1 MFKLCV
7 LYFLSAAFLNA
18 QLPNDCSGALVV
30 CDDST
35 LNLDALGTGVQE
47 LSGTNDCNSA
57 ENNSIWLKIN
67 IQNSGT
73 FGFILT
79 PNSTNIAIDYDFF
92 LYGPD
97 VDCGAIGKAIR
108 CSTTNPAMANMS
120 HNQTGMN
127 SSEIDLSEGPG
138 MIGNSFV
145 RELNVLAGESYF
157 LVIDR
162 PIGMSP
168 FSLEWT
174 GSATLPPLPT
184 NPIQKSDM
192 DMDFCD
198 SKFPYGDGITEID
211 LTDRTRQIMN
221 SQNDVIVSYHLSES
235 DANLSNRPLGNVFD
249 NVGNPQKIYMKIQ
262 NTITGCYRIDEFEIH
277 VDRVKILP
285 EFSTIETICAG
296 TDFRLPTISKNN
308 ITGTWAPPFDTTKTT
323 KYTFTPDPGQCAKN
337 TELTIN
343 ITKKIVP
350 VFDPIRGRVRGGPS
364 SLSPPNNEFQTLSS
378 NAPLYTVTALSN
390 PNKPSL
396 TRGAS
401 IRNKDDKWSK
411 VIDLGFE
418 FCFFEK
424 SYDKVIIGT
433 NGVVSFEIENAKEGN
448 DNDWELGHNEFIPN
462 ASSETFS
469 EVNIFGVGHDI
480 IPGNRNTKYYTIGTA
495 PNRMFVVSFN
505 EVPHYDC
512 LSLKSTTQ
520 IILYESSNII
530 DINIYKKPVCYGHNY
545 GLAVVGIQNIDDTIA
560 FTPPN
565 RNTSVWTAT
574 NEFWRFTP
582 SSSKITPI
590 FGPIPD
596 VCEGTLITLPTTS
609 KNGVT
614 GTWSPAFDPNNT
626 TTYTFTPNTGQCATN
641 ANIEVGIIS
650 KKVLSISAK
659 ITTETF
665 AKSPEIKVTLKER
678 KGQYEYQLNNE
689 NWQESPIFSGIV
701 GCKKHTIRV
710 RELGGCSRPGMT
722 SITVMDFPKFFTPNG
737 DGYNDNWTI
746 NCLKNK
752 ITSIS
757 IFDRYGKLIKQLSAG
772 DIGWDGTY
780 QGVRLPSSDYWF
792 IIAYKEDGV
801 EKQFKSHFS
810 LKR

>member
-1 MFKLCV
+1 MKKHLSLMFKLCV

-47 LSGTNDCNSA
+47 VSGTNDCNSA

-97 VDCGAIGKAIR
+97 VYCGAIGKAIR

-138 MIGNSFV
+138 RAGNSFV
-145 RELNVLAGESYF
+145 RELNVLAKESYF

-174 GSATLPPLPT
+174 GTATLPPLPT

-235 DANLSNRPLGNVFD
+235 DANLSNRPLGIVFD
-249 NVGNPQKIYMKIQ
+249 NVGNPQKIYMKTQ

-296 TDFRLPTISKNN
+296 TSFRLPTISKNN

-323 KYTFTPDPGQCAKN
+323 KYTFTPDPGQCAID
-337 TELTIN
+337 TELSV
-343 ITKKIVP
+343 KVVHP
-350 VFDPIRGRVRGGPS
+350 D
-364 SLSPPNNEFQTLSS
+364 SLSI
-378 NAPLYTVTALSN
+378 TALSTAEPFGDPQKIEVQAKGGSGTYEYKLN
-390 PNKPSL
+390 N
-396 TRGAS
+396 R
-401 IRNKDDKWSK
+401 KWQSSHIFNN
-411 VIDLGFE
+411 VTGCENQRVSVRDLKA
-418 FCFFEK
+418 CQ
-424 SYDKVIIGT
+424 
-433 NGVVSFEIENAKEGN
+433 
-448 DNDWELGHNEFIPN
+448 
-462 ASSETFS
+462 
-469 EVNIFGVGHDI
+469 NI
-480 IPGNRNTKYYTIGTA
+480 
-495 PNRMFVVSFN
+495 
-505 EVPHYDC
+505 
-512 LSLKSTTQ
+512 KSTK
-520 IILYESSNII
+520 IIVLY
-530 DINIYKKPVCYGHNY
+530 YPRY
-545 GLAVVGIQNIDDTIA
+545 
-560 FTPPN
+560 
-565 RNTSVWTAT
+565 
-574 NEFWRFTP
+574 
-582 SSSKITPI
+582 
-590 FGPIPD
+590 
-596 VCEGTLITLPTTS
+596 
-609 KNGVT
+609 
-614 GTWSPAFDPNNT
+614 
-626 TTYTFTPNTGQCATN
+626 
-641 ANIEVGIIS
+641 
-650 KKVLSISAK
+650 
-659 ITTETF
+659 
-665 AKSPEIKVTLKER
+665 
-678 KGQYEYQLNNE
+678 
-689 NWQESPIFSGIV
+689 
-701 GCKKHTIRV
+701 
-710 RELGGCSRPGMT
+710 
-722 SITVMDFPKFFTPNG
+722 FTPNG
-737 DGYNDNWTI
+737 DGFNDYWAI
-746 NCLKNK
+746 NCLKDNYK
-752 ITSIS
+752 SITIY
-757 IFDRYGKLIKQLSAG
+757 DRFGKFLSQLDS
-772 DIGWDGTY
+772 DSLGWDGTY
-780 QGVRLPSSDYWF
+780 EGVRVPSSDYWF
-792 IIAYKEDGV
+792 IVTYMDDGV